1 VAEPKTTKCSTDFR
15 RAGYRAL
22 EDPGV
27 PGLGIWTREDRSA
40 STTIHPDLA
49 LMLSTSGSTG
59 SPKYVRL
66 ARKSVLHNA
75 SAIVQGLDLKPGDIG
90 LANLPFAYTY
100 GLSILFSH
108 LAAGAALGIADVGVL
123 DPDFL
128 DVCRR
133 LGCTSIAGVPFTYTS
148 MRRFRVPLDSLVA
161 LRQCTQS
168 GSKLPDDDIRYFSD
182 LLRKAGKV
190 FRVMYGVTEA
200 TARISIMPAHAPPE
214 KLGSVGLP
222 VPDTRISLDPVADL
236 AGQSGR
242 GLGEVVVSGPGVMM
256 GYATSRADLSR
267 GDELRGVLH
276 TGDLGR
282 VDEDG
287 YLYLEGRLGRFAKV
301 FGNRVDLD
309 QIQAVFT
316 QGTAAVVDAGEDR
329 VLVAIESAEAPGE
342 AEAVRQMILEEFGL
356 PAWSI
361 RVVLVDELPRT
372 SSGKLDY
379 ATLRHYTTTRW

>member
-1 VAEPKTTKCSTDFR
+1 
-15 RAGYRAL
+15 
-22 EDPGV
+22 
-27 PGLGIWTREDRSA
+27 
-40 STTIHPDLA
+40 
-49 LMLSTSGSTG
+49 
-59 SPKYVRL
+59 
-66 ARKSVLHNA
+66 
-75 SAIVQGLDLKPGDIG
+75 
-90 LANLPFAYTY
+90 
-100 GLSILFSH
+100 
-108 LAAGAALGIADVGVL
+108 
-123 DPDFL
+123 
-128 DVCRR
+128 
-133 LGCTSIAGVPFTYTS
+133 
-148 MRRFRVPLDSLVA
+148 
-161 LRQCTQS
+161 
-168 GSKLPDDDIRYFSD
+168 
-182 LLRKAGKV
+182 
-190 FRVMYGVTEA
+190 
-200 TARISIMPAHAPPE
+200 
-214 KLGSVGLP
+214 
-222 VPDTRISLDPVADL
+222 
-236 AGQSGR
+236 
-242 GLGEVVVSGPGVMM
+242 MM